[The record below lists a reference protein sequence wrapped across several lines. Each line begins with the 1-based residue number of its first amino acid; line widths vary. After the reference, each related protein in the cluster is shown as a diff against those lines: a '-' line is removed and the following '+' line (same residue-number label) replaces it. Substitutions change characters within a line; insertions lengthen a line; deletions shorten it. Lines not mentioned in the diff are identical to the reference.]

1 MRNGVLTSLHDHLGA
16 LYLRAQQLWHHERP
30 LLVMQELSGTRLQ
43 SMLP

>member
-30 LLVMQELSGTRLQ
+30 LLVASWMKPLNQ
-43 SMLP
+43 